1 METLTSEV
9 KVAIKWFDTN
19 RMEANSSKFQAITV
33 NAAEDPRAHINLGD
47 KVIIA
52 ESTVKLLG
60 VHLDDHLNF
69 NQQTKEL
76 CRKAASQLNV
86 LQRLARHLDQG
97 CRMSI
102 FRAFILTHFNY
113 CALVW
118 HFCGATNTKKLERIQ
133 CRALRFVFLDFNSDY
148 TTLLVRA
155 GLPTLELARK
165 REILVE
171 VYKAVMHL
179 SPPFMWGVFTQKL
192 TRYNL
197 RNSNQLNIPHSNT
210 TKYGLRSFSTYGAT
224 LWNSLPG
231 HIKSCGDL
239 NSFKTC
245 MQTWQDIPCKCNM
258 CK

>member
-1 METLTSEV
+1 
-9 KVAIKWFDTN
+9 
-19 RMEANSSKFQAITV
+19 
-33 NAAEDPRAHINLGD
+33 
-47 KVIIA
+47 
-52 ESTVKLLG
+52 
-60 VHLDDHLNF
+60 
-69 NQQTKEL
+69 
-76 CRKAASQLNV
+76 
-86 LQRLARHLDQG
+86 
-97 CRMSI
+97 MSI

-155 GLPTLELARK
+155 GLPTRELARK

-210 TKYGLRSFSTYGAT
+210 TKYGLTYSYGTPCLAT
-224 LWNSLPG
+224 LSPVLKLVCKHGRTFPAHATCANDCSLHCVSYYDFS
-231 HIKSCGDL
+231 HIYLFIFIYLFIYLFILS
-239 NSFKTC
+239 
-245 MQTWQDIPCKCNM
+245 
-258 CK
+258 

>member
-19 RMEANSSKFQAITV
+19 RMEANPSKFQAITL

-60 VHLDDHLNF
+60 VHLDDNLNF

-86 LQRLARHLDQG
+86 LRRLARHLDQG

-133 CRALRFVFLDFNSDY
+133 CRALRFVAYSS
-148 TTLLVRA
+148 TLTATIR
-155 GLPTLELARK
+155 R
-165 REILVE
+165 
-171 VYKAVMHL
+171 
-179 SPPFMWGVFTQKL
+179 
-192 TRYNL
+192 
-197 RNSNQLNIPHSNT
+197 
-210 TKYGLRSFSTYGAT
+210 FSTEPVYRHWSSHGNEKSSSRST
-224 LWNSLPG
+224 RLP
-231 HIKSCGDL
+231 C
-239 NSFKTC
+239 TC
-245 MQTWQDIPCKCNM
+245 HHVGRIYT
-258 CK
+258 

>member
-19 RMEANSSKFQAITV
+19 RMEANPSKFQAITL

-52 ESTVKLLG
+52 ECTVKLLG

-113 CALVW
+113 CALVC

-133 CRALRFVFLDFNSDY
+133 RRALRFVFLDFNSDY
-148 TTLLVRA
+148 TTLLDRT

-179 SPPFMWGVFTQKL
+179 SPPFMWGVFTHTL

-210 TKYGLRSFSTYGAT
+210 LTVLKLACKHGRTFLANATCANDCSLHCVSYYDFS
-224 LWNSLPG
+224 
-231 HIKSCGDL
+231 HIYLFIYLFILS
-239 NSFKTC
+239 
-245 MQTWQDIPCKCNM
+245 
-258 CK
+258 